1 MAQKTIV
8 ETYDDLTGER
18 IDTDIVPTPT
28 ISFAVD
34 GIEYEIELGAKNRDK
49 FYAAMGPYTDA
60 ARRIGGRRGRKAA
73 TATGTGS
80 ASGLSKA
87 ESNKIREWAQSTGRK
102 VSARGR
108 LPKDLVEAYRD
119 ANN

>member
-18 IDTDIVPTPT
+18 IDTDIVPNPT
-28 ISFAVD
+28 ITFAVD
-34 GIEYEIELGAKNRDK
+34 GVEYEIELGAKNRDK
-49 FYAAMGPYTDA
+49 FYAALDPYTKA
-60 ARRIGGRRGRKAA
+60 ARRIGGRRGGRKA
-73 TATGTGS
+73 TAGTGS

-119 ANN
+119 ANS